1 MKKVLKLACIL
12 LLALMIFKD
21 AKAQFS
27 AGGGILYGFDL
38 ERVGIR
44 ADGLYT
50 INESWRA
57 GGDFGYYFPKSEFGA
72 KISWWELNLNA
83 HFVFL
88 DNDDFRVYALAGIN
102 YITVSFSDED
112 NPPGNIPGVAGF
124 ARTMSKENGQQVESP
139 VMALTSNASAIDFS
153 GSDSET
159 GLNLGIGGEYKVSF
173 GSVFSELKY
182 AGIAGA
188 ADQIV
193 FGAGVRY
200 DF

>member
-1 MKKVLKLACIL
+1 M
-12 LLALMIFKD
+12 
-21 AKAQFS
+21 
-27 AGGGILYGFDL
+27 
-38 ERVGIR
+38 
-44 ADGLYT
+44 
-50 INESWRA
+50 
-57 GGDFGYYFPKSEFGA
+57 
-72 KISWWELNLNA
+72 
-83 HFVFL
+83 FL

-112 NPPGNIPGVAGF
+112 NPPGNLPGTSGF

-139 VMALTSNASAIDFS
+139 VMALTSNASTVDFS

-159 GLNLGIGGEYKVSF
+159 GLNLGIGGEYKMSF

-182 AGIAGA
+182 AGIGGA
-188 ADQIV
+188 ADQFV